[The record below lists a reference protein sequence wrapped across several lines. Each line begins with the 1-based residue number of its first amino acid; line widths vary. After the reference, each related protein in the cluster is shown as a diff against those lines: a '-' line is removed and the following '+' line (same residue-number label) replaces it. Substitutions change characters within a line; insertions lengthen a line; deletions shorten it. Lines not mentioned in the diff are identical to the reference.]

1 MSFVTRYLDPAL
13 VEQLNHLQ
21 VSARSV
27 VEGSITGAHRSP
39 LKGASVEFRQHRF
52 YAPGDEPRRLDWR
65 VLGRTDRPYIK
76 EYDEETNLRCAL
88 MLDESGSMSYGAP
101 AGGWGGVGPA
111 IIAGGAA
118 PGSKFDYGAKLAAAL
133 AYLMLAQTESVGLAL
148 FGERVRQWLAPRAGT
163 AQLSRVID
171 LLERAAPTG
180 LSDPGRSVQDVADRL
195 GRRSLVIAVSDFFS
209 PVAQLRQ
216 GLARLA
222 HDRHETILLQVLD
235 PDEVEFPFRRWTR
248 FRGLEGE
255 RARLLEPATVRKT
268 YLDNF
273 RRHRR
278 ELEDAARAAG
288 AEFHAFTTDKPLIES
303 ITHFLRRRAVR

>member
-1 MSFVTRYLDPAL
+1 MSFVTRYLEPAL
-13 VEQLNHLQ
+13 VERLNHLQ

-88 MLDESGSMSYGAP
+88 VLDESGSMAYGGKADGSTA
-101 AGGWGGVGPA
+101 AGPGGG
-111 IIAGGAA
+111 AGGAGA
-118 PGSKFDYGAKLAAAL
+118 GSKFDYGAKLVAAL
-133 AYLMLAQTESVGLAL
+133 AYLMLGQTESVGLAL
-148 FGERVRQWLAPRAGT
+148 VGERLRQWLAPRAGT
-163 AQLSRVID
+163 PQLSRVID
-171 LLERAAPTG
+171 LLERAAPAG
-180 LSDPGRSVQDVADRL
+180 PSDHGRAIHDVADRL
-195 GRRSLVIAVSDFFS
+195 GRRSLAIVVSDFFT
-209 PVAQLRQ
+209 PLPRLRE
-216 GLARLA
+216 GLARLR
-222 HDRHETILLQVLD
+222 HDRHETILLQVLH
-235 PDEVEFPFRRWTR
+235 PDEVEFPFRRWSR

-255 RARLLEPATVRKT
+255 RARLLEPAVARKT

-278 ELEDAARAAG
+278 ELGETGRAAG
-288 AEFHAFTTDKPLIES
+288 AEFYSFTTDKPLIDS
-303 ITHFLRRRAVR
+303 ITTFLRRRAVK